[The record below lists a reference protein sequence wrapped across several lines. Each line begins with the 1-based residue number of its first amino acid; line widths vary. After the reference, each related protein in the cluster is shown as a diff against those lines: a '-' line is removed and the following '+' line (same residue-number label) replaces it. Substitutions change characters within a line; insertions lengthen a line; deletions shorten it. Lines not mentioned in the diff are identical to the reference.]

1 MIYLLGGLAL
11 HVDIDTRVLTGAN
24 LDDREL
30 GEEVRDT
37 LLHLMDLRLDVVAEV
52 STLGIR
58 RRGRRRFSLLAIC
71 LLLFV

>member
-30 GEEVRDT
+30 GEEMRDT
-37 LLHLMDLRLDVVAEV
+37 LLHLKDLQLDVVTEV
-52 STLGIR
+52 STLSKRETR
-58 RRGRRRFSLLAIC
+58 RQGASVC
-71 LLLFV
+71 